1 MPTSSNQQKDKD
13 KTSEHVI
20 SIQLTTATAT
30 ATYNTFYFFASFFVF
45 LSNLLLSSH
54 PLKNK
59 FGYANLTWPCL
70 PRIKGLSTH
79 DFKNHCS
86 TLVPMKNKTISQP
99 IAPLFCFRQ
108 TPVV

>member
-13 KTSEHVI
+13 KTGEDVI

-30 ATYNTFYFFASFFVF
+30 YNSFYFFASFFVF

-54 PLKNK
+54 PSKNK
-59 FGYANLTWPCL
+59 FGYTNLTWPCL
-70 PRIKGLSTH
+70 PRIKELSTH

-99 IAPLFCFRQ
+99 TAPLFCFRQ